1 MSLTYTTYVSQLA
14 TLTNIPSTDAD
25 FQIILPGCIDYAEG
39 RIYRD
44 LDIFVANVRDG
55 SGTTTASNRN
65 INLPTTVGTFIIVD
79 GINII
84 TPASTAPDSGTR
96 IPLQPV
102 SRDFLDMAWPSSTGA
117 TVPQYFAYLTDN
129 TYLSGGAAQ
138 TQIIVGPWP
147 DAAYRFE
154 VIGKITPTPLSA
166 TNTTTYLTDFLPDLL
181 IAASMIFLSGYM
193 RNYGSQSDD
202 PKMSSSWEAQYDT
215 LLRSAATY
223 EARKRWSGA
232 SWSSKQPEPAA
243 VPQRG

>member
-1 MSLTYTTYVSQLA
+1 MSLDYTTYVAQLS

-25 FQIILPGCIDYAEG
+25 FQTILPGCIDYAEG
-39 RIYRD
+39 RCYRD
-44 LDIFVANVRDG
+44 LDIFVANVRDN
-55 SGTTTASNRN
+55 SASTTASVRN
-65 INLPTTVGTFIIVD
+65 FNLPTSVGTFIIVD
-79 GINII
+79 GINVI

-102 SRDFLDMAWPSSTGA
+102 SRDFLDMAWPSLTGA
-117 TVPQYFAYLTDN
+117 TVPQYFAYITNN

-138 TQIIVGPWP
+138 SQVILGPWP
-147 DAAYRFE
+147 DSTYRIE

-181 IAASMIFLSGYM
+181 IAASMIYLSGYM
-193 RNYGSQSDD
+193 RNFGAQADD
-202 PKMSSSWEAQYDT
+202 KSMAQSWEQQYSQ
-215 LLRSAATY
+215 LLQSAATY

-243 VPQRG
+243 IPQRG

>member
-1 MSLTYTTYVSQLA
+1 MSLTYTTYVAQLS

-25 FQIILPGCIDYAEG
+25 FLTILPGCIDYAEG
-39 RIYRD
+39 RCYRD
-44 LDIFVANVRDG
+44 LDIFVANVRD
-55 SGTTTASNRN
+55 SSSSTTASVRN
-65 INLPTTVGTFIIVD
+65 FNLPTSVGTFIIVD
-79 GINII
+79 GINVI
-84 TPASTAPDSGTR
+84 TPASTAPESGTR

-117 TVPQYFAYLTDN
+117 TVPQYFAYITNN

-138 TQIIVGPWP
+138 SQVILGPWP
-147 DAAYRFE
+147 DSTYRVE

-166 TNTTTYLTDFLPDLL
+166 TNTTTYLTDWLPDLL
-181 IAASMIFLSGYM
+181 IAASMIYMSGYM
-193 RNYGSQSDD
+193 RNYGSQADD
-202 PKMSSSWEAQYDT
+202 PKMSSSWEAQYET

-243 VPQRG
+243 IPQRG